1 MPTQT
6 QGSSPAERDRNP
18 YMFFSMHLT
27 ADDFSPERS
36 ALGLVPL
43 LRSFAPASAAS
54 RSERAQQGN
63 GGVAQAMRAKG
74 ILTIPAPRACIDLSS
89 LISLPRQENETA
101 APAQGGA
108 AVACASS
115 FNPRTVLDQ
124 SAAQPEPLTPS
135 APNSNRCQSVGP
147 GQQLVFV
154 RMS

>member
-1 MPTQT
+1 
-6 QGSSPAERDRNP
+6 
-18 YMFFSMHLT
+18 MFFFMHLIT
-27 ADDFSPERS
+27 DDFSADRPVSR
-36 ALGLVPL
+36 LVPL
-43 LRSFAPASAAS
+43 LRSSAPASVAS
-54 RSERAQQGN
+54 RSG
-63 GGVAQAMRAKG
+63 RAKQWDG
-74 ILTIPAPRACIDLSS
+74 GDLAQGARPTSSLTNPANRECMDLSF

-115 FNPRTVLDQ
+115 FKPRTVFYQ
-124 SAAQPEPLTPS
+124 SAAQLEPLTPS